1 MVRRFE
7 DGLDHLTNRNGR
19 PVSDID
25 WIADRM
31 LFDREQAAA
40 REIFDVKKIAHFIAA
55 SPHLERFDFFHGP
68 AHQRGNNVATAR
80 VEIVMNSMIS
90 SCITKL

>member
-25 WIADRM
+25 RITDRM

-40 REIFDVKKIAHFIAA
+40 REILDVEKIAHVIAA
-55 SPHLERFDFFHGP
+55 SPHLELSLIH
-68 AHQRGNNVATAR
+68 
-80 VEIVMNSMIS
+80 I
-90 SCITKL
+90 